1 MHDIAIRP
9 EIVER
14 VVKRRGRV
22 RLFERLDP
30 ARTAAVYIDMQVTFL
45 APGAPVEVPMARAIV
60 PQINALN
67 ARLRALGVPSTG
79 SPMPIRAATGHPIG
93 RASSTISSPTTHG
106 SAPSPASRRAQ
117 TANSSGPNWR
127 SSTTTR
133 CSSRIA
139 TAR

>member
-45 APGAPVEVPMARAIV
+45 APGRARGGADG
-60 PQINALN
+60 
-67 ARLRALGVPSTG
+67 ARH
-79 SPMPIRAATGHPIG
+79 RAADQQP
-93 RASSTISSPTTHG
+93 
-106 SAPSPASRRAQ
+106 Q
-117 TANSSGPNWR
+117 
-127 SSTTTR
+127 
-133 CSSRIA
+133 
-139 TAR
+139 